1 MVVRASSIPALVKDP
16 RSLLKAGITGTD
28 ILWESGVIR
37 QKTEEVPLARL
48 VPDCKKPFLYVGI
61 TKIFS
66 DRVRQDFLREP
77 KLSDLSGVRL
87 ATKYPRI
94 ANEVLVGREING
106 VKVFY
111 IPGSDEAMQNVF
123 SDCVSVLG
131 IEDTGTTRLANGI
144 EILEKVLAVETRMIR
159 ADEKLTR
166 MDRDI
171 LDDFR
176 EKIALTLERNR

>member
-28 ILWESGVIR
+28 ILWESGSIR
-37 QKTEEVPLARL
+37 TETEDIPLAQF

-66 DRVRQDFLREP
+66 DRVRQKFLREP
-77 KLSDLSGVRL
+77 KLADLSGVRL

-94 ANEVLVGREING
+94 AGEFLNDKGIND
-106 VKVFY
+106 VNIYY
-111 IPGSDEAMQNVF
+111 IPGCDEAMQYVF

-131 IEDTGTTRLANGI
+131 IEDTGITRLANGI
-144 EILEKVLAVETRMIR
+144 EILEKVLEVETRMIR
-159 ADEKLTR
+159 ANDKLTR

-176 EKIALTLERNR
+176 EKIAICLERNR